1 MSVFFVSFSD
11 WFNLDI
17 LKKFKLKIADR
28 FFVSRISAFVKRA
41 ILEIISLVFEIDIK
55 NLKKS
60 FQNSTL
66 EVMEGSNLQINENW
80 ISQ

>member
-11 WFNLDI
+11 WFKLDI

-41 ILEIISLVFEIDIK
+41 ILEIIYLVFEIDIK

-66 EVMEGSNLQINENW
+66 EVMEGSNLQIH
-80 ISQ
+80 

>member
-1 MSVFFVSFSD
+1 MSVFFASFLD
-11 WFNLDI
+11 WFNLNI

-28 FFVSRISAFVKRA
+28 FFVSKISAFVKRA

-66 EVMEGSNLQINENW
+66 EVMEGSNLQIH
-80 ISQ
+80 